1 MSTREAVIC
10 EPVRT
15 PIGRYGGM
23 FKSQTAVDLG
33 VAALAGLLDRTGVPP
48 GSVQD
53 VILGHCYPSSEAPA
67 IGRVVA
73 LDAGLPVTVPGMQVD
88 RRCGSGLQAVIQACL
103 QVSAGDNDVV
113 VAGGAES
120 MSNVAF
126 YSTDMRWGGARGGV
140 RVHDGLARGRSTA
153 GGRHHPV
160 PGGMLETAENLR
172 RQYSI
177 SRQEQDELAVA
188 SHQRAVAAQKDG
200 VVAEEIIPVT
210 VRSRRGEERID
221 TDEHPRADTTVESL
235 GKLKPVLLE
244 HDPDATVTAGNASGQ
259 NDAASMCLVTTLEK
273 AAELGLTP
281 LVRLV
286 SWGVAAVAPNVM
298 GIGPVPATEVAL
310 AKAGLQLSDID
321 LIELN
326 EAFAAQALAVMREW
340 GFGAADRERTNVH
353 GSGISLGHPVGA
365 TGGRMLA
372 TLARELNRRDA
383 RYGLETMC
391 IGGGQGLAAVFE
403 RVGSQ

>member
-23 FKSQTAVDLG
+23 FRSQSAVDLG
-33 VAALAGLLDRTGVPP
+33 VAALTGLLARTGVPP
-48 GSVQD
+48 DAVQD
-53 VILGHCYPSSEAPA
+53 VILGHCYPNSEAPA
-67 IGRVVA
+67 IGRVVG
-73 LDAGLPVTVPGMQVD
+73 LDSGLPVTVPGMQLD

-103 QVSAGDNDVV
+103 QVQAGDNDLV
-113 VAGGAES
+113 VAGGTES

-126 YSTDMRWGGARGGV
+126 YSTDIRWGPPRDGV
-140 RVHDGLARGRSTA
+140 RLHDALARGRTTA
-153 GGRHHPV
+153 GGRHYPV

-172 RQYSI
+172 RQYGI
-177 SRQEQDELAVA
+177 SRQEQDELAVR

-200 VVAEEIIPVT
+200 VFAEEIIPVT
-210 VRSRRGEERID
+210 VRSRRGEEVID

-235 GKLKPVLLE
+235 SKLKPVLLKD
-244 HDPDATVTAGNASGQ
+244 DPDATVTAGNASGQ
-259 NDAASMCLVTTLEK
+259 NDAASMCLVTTAER

-286 SWGVAAVAPNVM
+286 SWATAGVAPNVM
-298 GIGPVPATEVAL
+298 GIGPVPATQSAL

-340 GFGAADRERTNVH
+340 DFGAADHERTNVH

-372 TLARELNRRDA
+372 TLARELDRRDA

-391 IGGGQGLAAVFE
+391 IGGGQGLAAIFE
-403 RVGSQ
+403 RVAPQ

>member
-1 MSTREAVIC
+1 MSDAFIC

-23 FKSQTAVDLG
+23 FKSLSAVDLG
-33 VAALAGLLDRTGVPP
+33 VSALNGLMDRTGLPP
-48 GSVQD
+48 EAVQD

-88 RRCGSGLQAVIQACL
+88 RRCGSGLQAVIHACL
-103 QVSAGDNDVV
+103 QVSNGDNDLVI
-113 VAGGAES
+113 AGGCES

-126 YSTDMRWGGARGGV
+126 YSTDMRWGGARGGI
-140 RVHDGLARGRSTA
+140 RVHDGLARGRTTA

-160 PGGMLETAENLR
+160 AGGMLETAENLR
-172 RQYSI
+172 RRYGI
-177 SRQEQDELAVA
+177 SRLEQDELAVT
-188 SHQRAVAAQKDG
+188 SHRRAVTAQQDGFLAA
-200 VVAEEIIPVT
+200 EIIPVAVPT
-210 VRSRRGEERID
+210 RHGEQLIG
-221 TDEHPRADTTVESL
+221 TDEHPRADTTLESL
-235 GKLKPVLLE
+235 GKLKPVLLNQ
-244 HDPDATVTAGNASGQ
+244 DPQATVTAGNASGQ
-259 NDAASMCLVTTLEK
+259 NDAASMCVVTTPAK
-273 AAELGLTP
+273 AAEYGLRP

-286 SWGVAAVAPNVM
+286 SWGLAGVAPDIM
-298 GIGPVPATEVAL
+298 GIGPVPATEAAL
-310 AKAGLQLSDID
+310 AKAGLRLADID

-340 GFGAADRERTNVH
+340 NFGAVDRERTNVH

-372 TLARELNRRDA
+372 TLARELDRRQA
-383 RYGLETMC
+383 RYGLQTMC

-403 RVGSQ
+403 RVA

>member
-1 MSTREAVIC
+1 MSTHEAVIC

-23 FKSQTAVDLG
+23 FKSQSAAELG
-33 VAALAGLLDRTGVPP
+33 VAALTGLLNRTGIPAEA
-48 GSVQD
+48 VQD
-53 VILGHCYPSSEAPA
+53 VILGHCYPNSEAPA

-73 LDAGLPVTVPGMQVD
+73 LDSGLPVTVPGMQVD

-103 QVSAGDNDVV
+103 QVKAGDNDVV

-126 YSTDMRWGGARGGV
+126 YSTDMRWGARGGV
-140 RVHDGLARGRSTA
+140 QVHDGLARGRSTA
-153 GGRHHPV
+153 GGRHYPV

-172 RQYSI
+172 RQYNI
-177 SRQEQDELAVA
+177 SRQEQDELAVT

-200 VVAEEIIPVT
+200 LSAEEIIPVT
-210 VRSRRGEERID
+210 VRSRRGEDVID
-221 TDEHPRADTTVESL
+221 TDEHPRADTSVESL
-235 GKLKPVLLE
+235 SRLKPVLLKD
-244 HDPDATVTAGNASGQ
+244 DPDATVTAGNASGQ
-259 NDAASMCLVTTLEK
+259 NDAASMCLVTTPER

-286 SWGVAAVAPNVM
+286 SWAVAGVEPKVM
-298 GIGPVPATEVAL
+298 GIGPVPATELAL
-310 AKAGLQLSDID
+310 AKADLQLSDID

-326 EAFAAQALAVMREW
+326 EAFAAQALAVMRAW
-340 GFGAADRERTNVH
+340 GFSAADRDRTNVH

-372 TLARELNRRDA
+372 TLARELTRRDA

-391 IGGGQGLAAVFE
+391 IGGGQGLAAIFE
-403 RVGSQ
+403 RVGPR

>member
-33 VAALAGLLDRTGVPP
+33 VAALTGLLDRAGVPP
-48 GSVQD
+48 DSVQD

-140 RVHDGLARGRSTA
+140 RVHDGL
-153 GGRHHPV
+153 
-160 PGGMLETAENLR
+160 
-172 RQYSI
+172 
-177 SRQEQDELAVA
+177 
-188 SHQRAVAAQKDG
+188 
-200 VVAEEIIPVT
+200 
-210 VRSRRGEERID
+210 
-221 TDEHPRADTTVESL
+221 
-235 GKLKPVLLE
+235 
-244 HDPDATVTAGNASGQ
+244 
-259 NDAASMCLVTTLEK
+259 
-273 AAELGLTP
+273 
-281 LVRLV
+281 
-286 SWGVAAVAPNVM
+286 
-298 GIGPVPATEVAL
+298 
-310 AKAGLQLSDID
+310 
-321 LIELN
+321 
-326 EAFAAQALAVMREW
+326 
-340 GFGAADRERTNVH
+340 
-353 GSGISLGHPVGA
+353 
-365 TGGRMLA
+365 
-372 TLARELNRRDA
+372 
-383 RYGLETMC
+383 ETMC
-391 IGGGQGLAAVFE
+391 IGGGQGLAAVVE